1 MTITPNE
8 GLAFE
13 PLPLDRAFIQAA
25 RRLVSDTIDREGLTS
40 AALMLNGCGA
50 EAARYLLL
58 AEQEAPEGLNQAQ
71 EVHAQEFIVSSL
83 QSTPLGDERF
93 ALPESISVPVNWNG
107 QRLGYFV
114 ALMPAA
120 RRGLVPD
127 LSALETDLAR
137 LIRRYRLRQKLLSLY
152 GDQPFWIGAS
162 RTLCQLDDQ
171 LLRLATSELPV
182 VITGEPGCGKR
193 LAARAIHG
201 YAFDEF
207 RPFIEANCAEWT
219 GRGALDDLL
228 AELWSNARTGSLLLR
243 NVDRLSE
250 SALSQLL
257 EHWQAERERQ
267 LGDESLAP
275 TRLLMSIGNLD
286 ALKRDEP
293 GLLSEWLEFNALELR
308 LPTLRERRA
317 DIRALGEFFAQ
328 EFRLGKGFD
337 FAEDAWQQLEAYPWP
352 GNVQQL
358 KNMIQKLAVVADT
371 SLVTSSL
378 LARWFPSLGAPSRS
392 GMSSSL
398 AEAQSPHQEGLSL
411 QSLFGGLRELKWEHP
426 GLVRAMDYMLT
437 YHRHPL
443 TVELVSSAVKLPE
456 VQLNQLLKYRLGMS
470 FEQMMSKI
478 RVEQAKVLIQQ
489 SPSELPAEI
498 GQRVGFANAEVFEQT
513 FKRLMGQTPQGY
525 RSQFF
530 KPLSLVRNN

>member
-1 MTITPNE
+1 MTSDRSDSPDTSVPV
-8 GLAFE
+8 FE
-13 PLPLDRAFIQAA
+13 PLSLDNAFFQML
-25 RRLVSDTIDREGLTS
+25 RRLVTGTIAREGLTS
-40 AALMLNGCGA
+40 AALLLNGCGS
-50 EAARYLLL
+50 ESTRQLLL
-58 AEQEAPEGLNQAQ
+58 AEQPAPAGAGE
-71 EVHAQEFIVSSL
+71 AQEFIVSSL
-83 QSTPLGDERF
+83 QSFPLGEEQF
-93 ALPESISVPVNWNG
+93 SVPESVSVPVNWCG
-107 QRLGYFV
+107 QRLGYLL
-114 ALMPAA
+114 ALAPAA
-120 RRGLVPD
+120 KAGWRPD
-127 LSALETDLAR
+127 ISMLETGLER
-137 LIRRYRLRQKLLSLY
+137 LIRRYRLRQKLLNLY
-152 GDQPFWIGAS
+152 GEQSFLIGTS
-162 RTLCQLDDQ
+162 RSLCQLDDQ
-171 LLRLATSELPV
+171 LVRLAASNLPV
-182 VITGEPGCGKR
+182 VITGEQGCGKR
-193 LAARAIHG
+193 LAARSIHG

-207 RPFIEANCAEWT
+207 RPFIEANCADWI
-219 GRGALDDLL
+219 GRASLKPLL
-228 AELWSNARTGSLLLR
+228 AELWANARTGSLLLR

-250 SALSQLL
+250 PALAQLL
-257 EHWQAERERQ
+257 EHWQTEQESYQMSGQ
-267 LGDESLAP
+267 LMPPRLIMTLAGEDLSDENRAGMLHA
-275 TRLLMSIGNLD
+275 
-286 ALKRDEP
+286 
-293 GLLSEWLEFNALELR
+293 WLEFNALELR

-371 SLVTSSL
+371 SLVTASL

-498 GQRVGFANAEVFEQT
+498 GQRVGFANTEVFEQT
-513 FKRLMGQTPQGY
+513 FKRLLGQTPQAY

-530 KPLSLVRNN
+530 KPLSLVR